1 MRQNAHLQYDICR
14 IANGAADCDDFVAV
28 PNNVVPQ
35 LMSNEIRT
43 LHSAARRRAFTLIE
57 LLVVI
62 AIIAILAAMLLPV
75 LASAKEKALRA
86 QCVNNLKQIG
96 IGMTIYAGDN
106 NDFVLQLRQDIPI
119 TLTDPG
125 AASAKGI
132 GLTVST
138 NGGPTIWTCP
148 SRKINSGGLTL
159 PAYEPGASPP
169 QWDLGYSY
177 FGGLTNWN
185 RGSLGNVKRG
195 YSPYKLALS
204 KANWVLAADT
214 LIVMNNRWAGDAVPA
229 SDPRYYIYA
238 NCPPH
243 QKGKK
248 PSGINEVFTDGSV
261 SWRSTKAYAFYHF
274 TGWAGQFASPTL
286 VYWSQDSADFDTDLS
301 NNLNSLLLPTALY

>member
-1 MRQNAHLQYDICR
+1 MPNQIHTSHLPGQ
-14 IANGAADCDDFVAV
+14 
-28 PNNVVPQ
+28 
-35 LMSNEIRT
+35 
-43 LHSAARRRAFTLIE
+43 RRGAFTLIE

-62 AIIAILAAMLLPV
+62 AIIAILAAMLLPA

-86 QCVNNLKQIG
+86 QCVNNLRQIG

-106 NDFVLQLRQDIPI
+106 NDFVLQLRQNIPI

-125 AASAKGI
+125 ASGAKSI
-132 GLTVST
+132 GLTVTT
-138 NGGPTIWTCP
+138 NGGATIWTCP
-148 SRKINSGGLTL
+148 ARIKNNVGNGSL
-159 PAYEPGASPP
+159 PAYEPGASPA

-185 RGSLGNVKRG
+185 RGSLGSVRKG

-204 KANWVLAADT
+204 KASWVLAADT
-214 LIVMNNRWAGDAVPA
+214 LIQMGNKWSEDAVSP

-248 PSGINEVFTDGSV
+248 PTGINEVFIDGSV
-261 SWRSTKAYAFYHF
+261 SWRSTKVYTFYHF

-286 VYWSQDSADFDTDLS
+286 VYWSQDTADFDTELTSSLS
-301 NNLNSLLLPTALY
+301 SLALPAALY